1 MSNLEGARLKVFKAQ
16 HSELIDMWEKQEID
30 DKLFRELE
38 HELDVAE
45 SHIARAE
52 LK

>member
-1 MSNLEGARLKVFKAQ
+1 MSTLESARLRVFKAQ
-16 HSELIDMWEKQEID
+16 REELLNMWEKQEID
-30 DKLFRELE
+30 DRLFRWLE
-38 HELDVAE
+38 HELDVEE